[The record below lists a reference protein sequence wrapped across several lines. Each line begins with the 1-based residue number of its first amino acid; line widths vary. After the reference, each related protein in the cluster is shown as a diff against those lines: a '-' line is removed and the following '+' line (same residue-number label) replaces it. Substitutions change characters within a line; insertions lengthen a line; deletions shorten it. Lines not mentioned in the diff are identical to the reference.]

1 MVYLLSR
8 FFMSAQ
14 KHKIVLV
21 LCVVTWAGI
30 FFLSGTLFVGK
41 RYDIGMA
48 NKVGV
53 NL

>member
-1 MVYLLSR
+1 
-8 FFMSAQ
+8 MSAQ
-14 KHKIVLV
+14 KHKKIVFV

-30 FFLSGTLFVGK
+30 FFLSGTLFVRR